1 MKKVIVLLSFGLVC
15 TVAANAQGGGGQMT
29 PEQRAAMMR
38 DRVKGLNLGLSEA
51 LTDSVVAV
59 YSDRSYMQGLNFR
72 EMDDA
77 ARQAKM
83 KEIGDLRSKRLVKAG
98 LTEDQ
103 AKKVAEAMTM
113 RPGGGGRPGGGR
125 KK

>member
-15 TVAANAQGGGGQMT
+15 TVAASAQGGQQMT
-29 PEQRAAMMR
+29 PEQRAAMMKE
-38 DRVKGLNLGLSEA
+38 RVKGLNLGLSEA

-59 YSDRSYMQGLNFR
+59 YGDRSYMQGLNFR

-77 ARQAKM
+77 TRQAKM
-83 KEIGDLRSKRLVKAG
+83 KEIGDLRTKRLIKAG

-103 AKKVAEAMTM
+103 AKKVAEGMTM
-113 RPGGGGRPGGGR
+113 RPGGGRPGGGR

>member
-1 MKKVIVLLSFGLVC
+1 
-15 TVAANAQGGGGQMT
+15 
-29 PEQRAAMMR
+29 PEQRAAMMKE
-38 DRVKGLNLGLSEA
+38 RVKGLNLGLSEA

-59 YSDRSYMQGLNFR
+59 YGDRSYMQGLNFR

-77 ARQAKM
+77 TRQAKM
-83 KEIGDLRSKRLVKAG
+83 KEIGDLRTKRLIKAG

-103 AKKVAEAMTM
+103 AKKVAEGMTM
-113 RPGGGGRPGGGR
+113 RPGGGRPGGGR

>member
-29 PEQRAAMMR
+29 PEQRLAMMK
-38 DRVKGLNLGLSEA
+38 DRVKALNLGLSEA
-51 LTDSVVAV
+51 LTDSVIAV
-59 YSDRSYMQGLNFR
+59 YQDRSYMAGLNFR

-103 AKKVAEAMTM
+103 VKKVAEAMTM
-113 RPGGGGRPGGGR
+113 RPGGGRPGGGR

>member
-15 TVAANAQGGGGQMT
+15 TVAASAQGGPQMT
-29 PEQRAAMMR
+29 PEQRAAMMKE
-38 DRVKGLNLGLSEA
+38 RVKGLNLGLSEA

-59 YSDRSYMQGLNFR
+59 YGDRSYMQGLNLR

-77 ARQAKM
+77 TRQAKM
-83 KEIGDLRSKRLVKAG
+83 KEIGDLRTKRLIKAG

-103 AKKVAEAMTM
+103 AKKVAEGMTM
-113 RPGGGGRPGGGR
+113 RPGGGRPGGG